1 MTGWIEPMDILI
13 GLIADSANQGISIGA
28 ADVLIA
34 GLGVDVSGC
43 IESISILDA
52 GLLDANDKIVILFG
66 EIKKLEADILTIL
79 GEEGTTLL
87 EETEN
92 ISDWGSTVS
101 SVQPAQA
108 TQELQNLS
116 SSVVQA
122 SGNFRISRISQMAN
136 EFTIAVNQNPITS
149 AALGYGMAGVS
160 VVFGII
166 QGVVLDNYYNGI
178 LKKYLQQNSNLSN
191 EKKSELL
198 DLNSNVF
205 ISSNLIDMTV
215 NYYNLGLIQGFI
227 NSNITTQQT
236 IPSLSTSSLYLN
248 NGNITNVNTINAS
261 TGIYGTLA
269 TTNNT
274 NLGLP
279 TKSAFGGIGDKI
291 ILATGS
297 STTYPSS
304 IGMNIND
311 LWLSTNSNLRFYN
324 NGSNSLSLTS
334 NFITSNYDLTCY
346 GQIK

>member
-1 MTGWIEPMDILI
+1 MNNILLNNNNFIGSTHNDTSKSTSNFIIGTSNILEQHISISNINNSNFTIATSNILEQHSSNYTNILRHDVNKWINEEVEHITSPIPTDIIHTYIYNSNISGEIRFKNKINVDLGDLAGFPDYKVKISVDGKLRLFYTYNPIINATWMTGWIEPMDILI

-28 ADVLIA
+28 ADILIA

-92 ISDWGSTVS
+92 ISDWGSTLS

-136 EFTIAVNQNPITS
+136 EFTFAVNQNPITS

-191 EKKSELL
+191 EKK
-198 DLNSNVF
+198 
-205 ISSNLIDMTV
+205 
-215 NYYNLGLIQGFI
+215 
-227 NSNITTQQT
+227 
-236 IPSLSTSSLYLN
+236 
-248 NGNITNVNTINAS
+248 
-261 TGIYGTLA
+261 
-269 TTNNT
+269 
-274 NLGLP
+274 
-279 TKSAFGGIGDKI
+279 K
-291 ILATGS
+291 
-297 STTYPSS
+297 
-304 IGMNIND
+304 
-311 LWLSTNSNLRFYN
+311 
-324 NGSNSLSLTS
+324 
-334 NFITSNYDLTCY
+334 
-346 GQIK
+346 